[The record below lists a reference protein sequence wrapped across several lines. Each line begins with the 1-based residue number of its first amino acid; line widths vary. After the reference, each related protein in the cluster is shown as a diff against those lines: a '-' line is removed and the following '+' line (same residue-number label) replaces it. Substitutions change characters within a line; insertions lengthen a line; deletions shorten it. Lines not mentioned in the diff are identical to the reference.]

1 MSNPIHIRRFRP
13 SDALQLAELFQSSV
27 TELASIFYTKEQIR
41 IWAARGQ
48 TVEGYTSRNQDG
60 RVTFVSVNPEKLIL
74 AYAELEPDGHIDH
87 VYCRPS
93 VAGTGLVSSLYD
105 HLETHAVQLGLKKLY
120 TEASEGARRFFLK
133 KNFIDRGRIDFDIDG
148 VPIHNYNMDKL
159 I

>member
-1 MSNPIHIRRFRP
+1 MSNPIHIRSFRP
-13 SDALQLAELFQSSV
+13 SDAHQLAELFQSSV
-27 TELASIFYTKEQIR
+27 AELASVFYTQEQIR
-41 IWAARGQ
+41 VWAARGQ
-48 TVEGYTSRNQDG
+48 TPEGYTSRNLDG
-60 RVTFVSVNPEKLIL
+60 RITFVSVNPQGLIL

-93 VAGTGLVSSLYD
+93 SAGTGLVSSLYD
-105 HLETHAVQLGLKKLY
+105 HLEAHATQLGLTKLY

-148 VPIHNYNMDKL
+148 VIIHNYDMDKS